1 MLFLAM
7 KSLLRINVV
16 KTEALLKL
24 LHVIK
29 NLSYDSHLR
38 NLLIDN
44 GYIEVLT
51 ALLEEQRA
59 EKLEMIHNQALNSLF
74 YLLQLNPLSQE
85 RAAVAGA
92 IPPLMH
98 LVKVSLII
106 IYIFIYV
113 CNVLFLNDIGSESN
127 TQI

>member
-1 MLFLAM
+1 
-7 KSLLRINVV
+7 LLRVNVI

-38 NLLIDN
+38 NLLINN

-51 ALLEEQRA
+51 ALLEETKA
-59 EKLEMIHNQALNSLF
+59 EKLEMIHNIALNSLF
-74 YLLQLNPLSQE
+74 YLLQLNPQSQE

-98 LVKVSLII
+98 LVKVR
-106 IYIFIYV
+106 
-113 CNVLFLNDIGSESN
+113 VL
-127 TQI
+127 